1 MPFLVD
7 IDPEKLI
14 SSAAKKAYE
23 TLGAE
28 GFMRDTNVMMLA
40 IFVAALILWITE
52 AIPNYLYLAHNHNK
66 PDPLQR
72 FFLRRGAGTA
82 GSPGNVAEYHVVCPG
97 QYARGNRGGKEV
109 CTMV

>member
-28 GFMRDTNVMMLA
+28 GFMRTNVMMLA

-52 AIPNYLYLAHNHNK
+52 VIPNYLT
-66 PDPLQR
+66 PR
-72 FFLRRGAGTA
+72 
-82 GSPGNVAEYHVVCPG
+82 S
-97 QYARGNRGGKEV
+97 
-109 CTMV
+109 